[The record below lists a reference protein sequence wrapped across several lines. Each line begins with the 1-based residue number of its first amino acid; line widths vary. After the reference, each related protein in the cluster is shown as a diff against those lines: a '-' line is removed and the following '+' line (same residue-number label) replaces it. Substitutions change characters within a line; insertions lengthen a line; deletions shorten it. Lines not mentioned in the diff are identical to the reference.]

1 MKKFIFMLIIS
12 IVIGIGLLIIGFI
25 YSYNPFFHGSIIVGL
40 CILLGTA
47 VKSMDQII
55 DQINIKSYR
64 LWLIPLAIFIP
75 GSMVYLALTEE
86 PVVGLVIGTIVGMLI
101 AGKIDH
107 PAYVLSVIIFVLL
120 LFVSVS
126 LQIITIEINTYYIIP
141 VATIGSF
148 LDEFGHE
155 RYVKNNKIVNFI
167 FKHRF
172 FLKIFAFFGVLAGF
186 AQPVHLIG
194 FLCFDI
200 FYDLIG
206 TSYELDSIKKHLIHN
221 NSNFKFRKEANNA

>member
-1 MKKFIFMLIIS
+1 MLIIS
-12 IVIGIGLLIIGFI
+12 IVIGIGLFLIGLTYF
-25 YSYNPFFHGSIIVGL
+25 NDPFFHGSIIVGL
-40 CILLGTA
+40 CILLGIA

-55 DQINIKSYR
+55 DQIKIKSYR

-86 PVVGLVIGTIVGMLI
+86 PVVGMVIGTIIGLLI

-107 PAYVLSVIIFVLL
+107 PAYILSVIIFILL

-126 LQIITIEINTYYIIP
+126 LQIINIEINTYYIIP
-141 VATIGSF
+141 VAAIGSF

-155 RYVKNNKIVNFI
+155 RYVNNNEIVKFI

-186 AQPVHLIG
+186 AQPIHLIG

-206 TSYELDSIKKHLIHN
+206 TSYELDSINKPLIQD
-221 NSNFKFRKEANNA
+221 NSKLELIKEANNVKFSD